1 MNPPNKVFIV
11 DSDRLSLVTLSL
23 WLEQVKDLEIVG
35 TSLATPQLEHS
46 LQEGQPDLVVL
57 SLSSAGPEAVATLR
71 RLHQALGSSLPVV
84 LLYDG
89 DKKNLDGPLTNETA
103 AQLSPDI
110 SLKELVEVLRKLGL
124 RQKVVTVTPPLPSLM
139 TKAG

>member
-11 DSDRLSLVTLSL
+11 DNDRLSLVTLSL
-23 WLEQVKDLEIVG
+23 WLEQVKDFEIVG
-35 TSLATPQLEHS
+35 TSLATPQLEHN
-46 LQEGQPDLVVL
+46 LDEGQPDLVVL

-71 RLHQALGSSLPVV
+71 RIHQTLGSSTPVV
-84 LLYDG
+84 ILYDG
-89 DKKNLDGPLTNETA
+89 DKKNLDGPLTNETE

-110 SLKELVEVLRKLGL
+110 SLKDLVEVLRKLGL
-124 RQKVVTVTPPLPSLM
+124 RQKVVAPTINPLM